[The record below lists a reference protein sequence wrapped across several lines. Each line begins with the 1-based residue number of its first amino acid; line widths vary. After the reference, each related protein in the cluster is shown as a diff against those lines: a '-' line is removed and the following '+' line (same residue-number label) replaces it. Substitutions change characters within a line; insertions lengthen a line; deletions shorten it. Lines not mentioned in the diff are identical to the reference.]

1 MRFQIIIMNKIE
13 LVVSEVKTKKDKR
26 EFIAFPIKLFKNVKY
41 YSPCFHMDEVK
52 VLNGTSQ
59 YSKESLS
66 YFLIARRGKKVV
78 GRLSVII
85 QKRYNEKSSLKQAR
99 FTRFDVID
107 DIEVSKALFAKGEEW
122 ARRQGM
128 DTIVGPLDYSD
139 FEREGLLI
147 EGFDEYMTFE
157 EQYHPPYYQK
167 HIEALG
173 FVKDVDWYEFQISKD
188 EEAKKNITKLANA
201 VRRFSKVHLANTN
214 MSKKKYLNKYKN
226 QFFEVINE
234 CYKDLYGTTIF
245 TTEAM
250 DDMIRNFS
258 PLLLPK
264 YIPMVVDENDRVVA
278 TAIVFPS
285 ISKIIKRSK
294 GRLTP
299 FAILSL
305 LKTVKKPK
313 VIDLG
318 LIAVRPEY
326 QKTGINA
333 LFLEGMYKLLD
344 EGVEFCETNLNLET
358 NTAVITQWKHFNARQ
373 HKKRRC
379 YTKPLF

>member
-1 MRFQIIIMNKIE
+1 MSKTK
-13 LVVSEVKTKKDKR
+13 LVVSEVKSKKDKR
-26 EFIAFPIKLFKNVKY
+26 EFIAFPIKLFKNVKN
-41 YSPCFHMDEVK
+41 YSPCFHSDEIRI
-52 VLNGTSQ
+52 LNGTSQ
-59 YSKESLS
+59 YSNESIS

-85 QKRYNEKSSLKQAR
+85 QLRFNEKSHLKQAR
-99 FTRFDVID
+99 FTRFDVVD
-107 DIEVSKALFAKGEEW
+107 DLEVSKALFAKGEEW
-122 ARRQGM
+122 ARLQGM
-128 DTIVGPLDYSD
+128 DTIVGPLDYND

-157 EQYHPPYYQK
+157 EQYHPSYYQK

-173 FVKDVDWYEFQISKD
+173 FKKDVDWFEFQLTNDAESK
-188 EEAKKNITKLANA
+188 EKIIKLSNA
-201 VRRFSKVHLANTN
+201 VKRFSKVRLADTN

-245 TTEAM
+245 TEQAM
-250 DDMIRNFS
+250 NDMIANFS
-258 PLLLPK
+258 PLLLPR
-264 YIPMVVDENDRVVA
+264 YIPMIVDENDRVVA

-285 ISKIIKRSK
+285 ISKIIRRSK
-294 GRLTP
+294 GKLTP
-299 FAILSL
+299 LSILSIF
-305 LKTVKKPK
+305 KAVRKPD

-326 QKTGINA
+326 QKTGINV
-333 LFLEGMYKLLD
+333 LFLEGMYRLMD
-344 EGVEFCETNLNLET
+344 EGVKFCETNLNLET
-358 NTAVITQWKHFNARQ
+358 NTAVITQWKHFKARQ

-379 YTKPLF
+379 YIKSLA

>member
-1 MRFQIIIMNKIE
+1 MNKTK
-13 LVVSEVKTKKDKR
+13 LVVSEVKTKKDR
-26 EFIAFPIKLFKNVKY
+26 RDFIAFPIKLFKNVKNY
-41 YSPCFHMDEVK
+41 CPCFHSDEVK
-52 VLNGTSQ
+52 ILNGTSQ
-59 YSKESLS
+59 YNKESLS
-66 YFLIARRGKKVV
+66 YFIIARRGKKIV

-85 QKRYNEKSSLKQAR
+85 QNRFNEKSHLKQAR

-107 DIEVSKALFAKGEEW
+107 DIEVSKALFLKGEEW
-122 ARRQGM
+122 ARMKGM

-147 EGFDEYMTFE
+147 EGFEEYMTFE

-173 FVKDVDWYEFQISKD
+173 FHKDVDWYEFQITKD

-201 VRRFSKVHLANTN
+201 VRRFSKVRLADTN

-234 CYKDLYGTTIF
+234 CYKDLYGTTVF
-245 TTEAM
+245 SDEAM
-250 DDMIRNFS
+250 NDLIKNFS
-258 PLLLPK
+258 PLLKPN

-305 LKTVKKPK
+305 LKTVRKPR

-326 QKTGINA
+326 QKTGINV

-379 YTKPLF
+379 YKKSLF